1 MSANRISR
9 LRYGLPLAALSFV
22 SDQLRESSFVRH
34 SRLVFSGVAGLFRS
48 GYLAYSPLTRT
59 FAAICGDRLADCDVS
74 EPDRILRICIVAH
87 VVSVD
92 GETEREYQAMNTETN
107 TRSRRLGRWLSI
119 AIVAGAVILG
129 LIVLYQQ
136 NFHPRTE
143 DAEVFANFIGIAPQV
158 EGPLIR
164 LNVRD
169 NQFVKKG
176 ELLYEIDERPYQYAL
191 ETAISEQGTLEGQ
204 ISDERRRIAALVS
217 AVSVSE
223 ANIHSAEADVV
234 SSERAVNRQRAE
246 WTYASDNLHRIE
258 PLLAKQFVTV
268 DQVDRARTSETAESE
283 ALRQAESQLQLAKAG
298 LNSAL
303 AQHEQSQHAVT
314 TLEPLVNQRG
324 VKEAAVKNAR
334 YNLDNCRVYAPFD
347 AGVTNLTI
355 SEGAYAHVGQQ
366 MFTLIDART
375 WWAIGNF
382 REGQLKRI
390 SPGMRADVY
399 VLSKSN
405 IRFTGVVDSIA
416 FGVTPDPDV
425 IGRLQPGLPDVQR
438 TLNWVHLAS
447 RYPVRVR
454 VENPTPD
461 LFRVGESAVVTIR
474 GN

>member
-1 MSANRISR
+1 
-9 LRYGLPLAALSFV
+9 
-22 SDQLRESSFVRH
+22 
-34 SRLVFSGVAGLFRS
+34 
-48 GYLAYSPLTRT
+48 
-59 FAAICGDRLADCDVS
+59 
-74 EPDRILRICIVAH
+74 
-87 VVSVD
+87 
-92 GETEREYQAMNTETN
+92 MNTETN

-119 AIVAGAVILG
+119 AIVAGGVILG

-347 AGVTNLTI
+347 ARVTNLTI